1 MPVMNGVGIGRI
13 VAVSLVLAFLLLG
26 FAASTTLMALF
37 PSKPSDN
44 HGGNGPMAEVIR
56 SVPLGLHNRIELYKN
71 GGLVFAKD
79 GDPWTLN
86 LARLIKYIFFTWDV
100 ADFPSV
106 RPVAVI
112 QSARTVTVTR
122 TLTGFKNYLAAV
134 YVPVVGIGAGTAAPT
149 VNDVSLQ
156 STISLYDV
164 ISASDI
170 AFQDAGPFYW
180 LNITGK
186 FSGLAVTVSEVGLF
200 IRANEGVSG
209 LQPDQAPLILLSRDL
224 VTPAITLVADDV
236 LLVKYAVRIYKNVL
250 TKYGVC
256 DLVQVVFG
264 LGDSMLRGYFP
275 CDRPKFYGTTNV
287 VHYSIDHSKN
297 FCYGTSYTQWPV
309 PPCVQ
314 AVFATTT
321 VAYTD
326 RFLFSGNP
334 SGVSFQM
341 SSSMTDIITNS
352 THLIIRTNV
361 RLAVSSAT
369 TVYALIL
376 NNVGGYRFVDYV
388 ATATLTYTAYTTQ
401 TVIARGMGYFT
412 NYAYGYTVMFIPFNP
427 PISLPAYSKVQVT
440 LELAIPIA

>member
-1 MPVMNGVGIGRI
+1 MNGVWIGRI
-13 VAVSLVLAFLLLG
+13 ATLSLVITFLLLG
-26 FAASTTLMALF
+26 LTTSTILVVLF

-44 HGGNGPMAEVIR
+44 YGGNGPMMEAVR

-71 GGLVFAKD
+71 DGLVFVKD

-100 ADFPSV
+100 EDFPSV

-112 QSARTVTVTR
+112 QSARTVTITR

-134 YVPVVGIGAGTAAPT
+134 YVPVVGIGSGTDAPT
-149 VNDVSLQ
+149 VNDISLR

-164 ISASDI
+164 IRASNI

-180 LNITGK
+180 LNITGQ
-186 FSGLAVTVSEVGLF
+186 FSGLAATVSEVGLF
-200 IRANEGVSG
+200 IRANEGTSG
-209 LQPDQAPLILLSRDL
+209 LQPDQAPLILLARDL

-236 LLVKYAVRIYKNVL
+236 LLVKYAIRIYKNVL
-250 TKYGVC
+250 TRWGVC

-297 FCYGTSYTQWPV
+297 YCYGTSYTQWPV

-321 VAYTD
+321 VTYTD

-334 SGVSFQM
+334 WGEIFQM
-341 SSSMTDIITNS
+341 RSDMTEIATNS
-352 THLIIRTNV
+352 THLIIRTK
-361 RLAVSSAT
+361 LLLTASSPKT
-369 TVYALIL
+369 IYALLL
-376 NNVGGYRFVDYV
+376 NNVGGYRYVDYV
-388 ATATLTYTAYTTQ
+388 SSATLTYTVYTTQ
-401 TVIARGMGYFT
+401 TVTARGLGYT
-412 NYAYGYTVMFIPFNP
+412 SNYAYGYTIMFIPFDP
-427 PISLPAYSKVQVT
+427 PLTVPEYSKVQVT
-440 LELAIPIA
+440 LELAIPIS